1 MQVNTTL
8 YKKTATGAVQQWKV
22 AVIDNKITVTFGQVD
37 GKLQTKDTFC
47 KGKNLGRANET
58 SPEDQAV
65 KEAVSKWEKQLKSGY
80 VECSSGTRVVF
91 LPMKVKAYFDKKH
104 KDYVKFPATIGRK
117 LNGVNGECRLVD
129 GNLVQLSR
137 GGEEY
142 PLPPEEAQEELISVM
157 KMLEVTSLN
166 YEIYLHGTHLQDI
179 TGAVKAPHKHK
190 DLWERLE
197 YHIFDT
203 PNSSEAWKDRLIS
216 LETVLDLDHVKVVEN
231 YEVLSHDEIIEYQ
244 DKFVAE
250 GYEGSVVRNYD
261 GLYEYNKRT
270 SDVLK
275 VKYVQSAEFKILSYT
290 LDKNSQ
296 PVFTCTSSGGP
307 FKVKPKGT
315 KEQRAAIANNADS
328 WIDKWL
334 TVEYETLSKDGIPLK
349 PVGVALR
356 EGYETKDGTFVPTE

>member
-22 AVIDNKITVTFGQVD
+22 AVSGNKITVTFGQVS
-37 GKLQTKDTFC
+37 GKMQTKDTFC
-47 KGKNLGRANET
+47 EGKNLGRANET
-58 SPEDQAV
+58 SPEDQAT
-65 KEAVSKWEKQLKSGY
+65 KEAISKWEKQLKSGY

-91 LPMKVKAYFDKKH
+91 LPMRVKSYFDKKN

-142 PLPPEEAQEELISVM
+142 PLPPKKAQEELISVM
-157 KMLEVTSLN
+157 GMLEATSLN
-166 YEIYLHGTHLQDI
+166 YEIYLHGVHLQDT

-190 DLWERLE
+190 DLWEKLE
-197 YHIFDT
+197 YHIFDI
-203 PNSSEAWKDRLIS
+203 PSSSEVWKDRLAS
-216 LETVLDLDHVKVVEN
+216 LETVSDLSYVKIVEN
-231 YEVLSHDEIIEYQ
+231 YEVLSHDEIIEFQ

-261 GLYEYNKRT
+261 GLYEYNKKT

-275 VKYVQSAEFKILSYT
+275 VKYVQSEEFKVVGYV
-290 LDKNSQ
+290 LDKNQQ

-315 KEQRAAIANNADS
+315 AEQRKAIADNADN
-328 WIDKWL
+328 WIGKWL

-349 PVGVALR
+349 PVGITLR
-356 EGYETKDGTFVPTE
+356 EGYEKEGGTFVPTE